1 MKQTVALDVRQ
12 FLDEHPVS
20 NFQILAATMC
30 GAIAFMDGY
39 DVQAMGFVAPA
50 LSAALQIPRPALG
63 PLLSSGTIGM
73 MFGAITFG
81 TLADRFGR
89 KPILI
94 ACTLIFGI
102 MSLITATADS
112 LQAMWVYRFL
122 TGFGLGGAMPN
133 TIALTAEY
141 APKKYRSVAIT
152 TMFCGFS
159 IGAAVGG
166 FVAAGLIS
174 SFGWQSVF
182 VVGGL
187 IPLITAALSFSFL
200 PESIRFL
207 LLKGGQKERAM
218 KYLSRI
224 SRDSE
229 HYDEI
234 VAGVDDHVSGGNSVK
249 ELFTE
254 GRTVATPLLWVCFF
268 MNLLVLFFL
277 NNWLP
282 TLMNDAGIKVETAI
296 MITTLFQI
304 AGTIGAVFLG
314 WMFDRGFS
322 FRTLAL
328 AYVGAA
334 VSVILIGQSGT
345 SIGLLMV
352 TVTAAGFCVVG
363 GQTGSQALV
372 ANFYPTAI
380 RSTGVGWCHGI
391 GRIGSIVGP
400 ILGGMLLTSAVH
412 ASSVFWVI
420 AIPSLIA
427 MGAALGVAHLRGK

>member
-1 MKQTVALDVRQ
+1 
-12 FLDEHPVS
+12 
-20 NFQILAATMC
+20 MC

-50 LSAALQIPRPALG
+50 LSAALNIPRPALG

-94 ACTLIFGI
+94 ACTLVFGI

-112 LQAMWVYRFL
+112 LQTMWVYRLL

-141 APKKYRSVAIT
+141 APKKYRSVAVT

-174 SFGWQSVF
+174 SFGWQAVF
-182 VVGGL
+182 IVGGA
-187 IPLITAALSFSFL
+187 IPLVIAALSFALL

-207 LLKGGQKERAM
+207 LLKGGQGRQKERAM

-229 HYDEI
+229 NYD
-234 VAGVDDHVSGGNSVK
+234 
-249 ELFTE
+249 
-254 GRTVATPLLWVCFF
+254 
-268 MNLLVLFFL
+268 
-277 NNWLP
+277 
-282 TLMNDAGIKVETAI
+282 
-296 MITTLFQI
+296 
-304 AGTIGAVFLG
+304 
-314 WMFDRGFS
+314 
-322 FRTLAL
+322 
-328 AYVGAA
+328 
-334 VSVILIGQSGT
+334 
-345 SIGLLMV
+345 
-352 TVTAAGFCVVG
+352 
-363 GQTGSQALV
+363 
-372 ANFYPTAI
+372 
-380 RSTGVGWCHGI
+380 
-391 GRIGSIVGP
+391 
-400 ILGGMLLTSAVH
+400 
-412 ASSVFWVI
+412 
-420 AIPSLIA
+420 
-427 MGAALGVAHLRGK
+427 

>member
-1 MKQTVALDVRQ
+1 
-12 FLDEHPVS
+12 
-20 NFQILAATMC
+20 
-30 GAIAFMDGY
+30 
-39 DVQAMGFVAPA
+39 
-50 LSAALQIPRPALG
+50 
-63 PLLSSGTIGM
+63 M
-73 MFGAITFG
+73 MFGALTFG

-89 KPILI
+89 RPILI
-94 ACTLIFGI
+94 ACTLTFGI

-112 LQAMWVYRFL
+112 IQTMWIYRL
-122 TGFGLGGAMPN
+122 ITGFGLGGAMPN

-166 FVAAGLIS
+166 FVAAALIS

-182 VVGGL
+182 VVGGAIPIL
-187 IPLITAALSFSFL
+187 IAALSFALL

-218 KYLSRI
+218 EYLARI
-224 SRDSE
+224 SADSKG
-229 HYDEI
+229 YDEI
-234 VAGVDDHVSGGNSVK
+234 VAGTDDHASGGNSVK

-254 GRTVATPLLWVCFF
+254 GRGSATPLLWTCFF

-282 TLMNDAGIKVETAI
+282 TVMNDAGIHVQTAI
-296 MITTLFQI
+296 LITTLFQV
-304 AGTIGAVFLG
+304 AGSVGAIFLG
-314 WMFDRGFS
+314 WAFDRGYS
-322 FRTLAL
+322 FRTLSL
-328 AYVGAA
+328 AYLGAA
-334 VSVILIGQSGT
+334 ISVIAIGMSGT
-345 SIGLLMV
+345 SIAFLIL
-352 TVTAAGFCVVG
+352 TVTTAGFCVVG

-400 ILGGMLLTSAVH
+400 ILGGALLATGVH
-412 ASSVFWVI
+412 PTSVFWVI

-427 MGAALGVAHLRGK
+427 MSAALGVGTIQKKRR